1 MIEQINNYQK
11 FFLDQAYE
19 QQREY
24 KKVRY
29 ASMQQLFRE
38 EKASYATV
46 DHINSDT
53 GHVVLRFKKGYAPR
67 LKMLRSF
74 VLIKKA
80 ARVRWGDFPPT
91 WDCCFD
97 DFIKSKEYCTPY
109 SDITPLYFL
118 KKNDPEY
125 DYVGCTSVSIEM
137 FSKIRSALSDGIL
150 VRVIMYDSEPPTAY
164 FFNLSHYLESY
175 ADDKELL
182 IKPLIKYEDW
192 HPEEL
197 SYDPN
202 DGLKIART
210 ITDSVKSNHEVV
222 LQGPP
227 GTGKSFT
234 IAHVIANYLDEGK
247 SVCVTTMANKGL
259 EELITQPP
267 LDKHLKEGHLSK
279 TLLTADEAVHAKG
292 LKKAAKDLI
301 VPKGEALF
309 STNYKLSMLFA
320 PDHEGG
326 IPSYDLVVIEE
337 ASQAYLTTIV
347 AFKKLGV
354 DCLIVGDPM
363 QLPPIVTN
371 PKKSDYKVWNVD
383 IQAGGLTTYALGTN
397 CKSYRIV
404 TTFRLT
410 PESASLTG
418 IFYNNS
424 LRSVRTELIDFSSI
438 DSNLFPQKGGVR
450 YCVLS
455 GATNGVSSKKAIGLI
470 GKILQSLNESFPKST
485 VAVISP
491 FKDTVKDLQSHF
503 QTDKQKLNLTIE
515 TIDRV
520 QGITVDYAILY
531 FPLRNVDF
539 ALDERRFN
547 VATSRSRSTTLIISD
562 IDLLSMNPIV
572 GKVITFLSKVTT
584 IKL

>member
-1 MIEQINNYQK
+1 MIEQINNYKK

-24 KKVRY
+24 RKIRL

-38 EKASYATV
+38 DKACYATV
-46 DHINSDT
+46 DHINSET
-53 GHVVLRFKKGYAPR
+53 GHVVLKFRKGYAPR

-97 DFIKSKEYCTPY
+97 EFIKSKDYCTPY
-109 SDITPLYFL
+109 SDITPLYYL
-118 KKNDPEY
+118 KKNDTRY

-137 FSKIRSALSDGIL
+137 FAKIKSALSEGIL
-150 VRVIMYDSEPPTAY
+150 IHVIMYDSEPPTAY
-164 FFNLSHYLESY
+164 YFNLSHYLENYS
-175 ADDKELL
+175 DDKDLL
-182 IKPLIKYEDW
+182 IKPLIKYDDW

-202 DGLKIART
+202 DGLSIAKT
-210 ITDSVKSNHEVV
+210 ITKAVHDYHDVV

-234 IAHVIANYLDEGK
+234 IAHVISDYLNEGK

-267 LDKHLKEGHLSK
+267 LEQHLRAGHLSK

-292 LKKAAKDLI
+292 LKKASKNMI
-301 VPKGEALF
+301 VPRGEALF
-309 STNYKLSMLFA
+309 STNYKLSMLFS
-320 PDHEGG
+320 PDFDGS
-326 IPSYDLVVIEE
+326 IPTFDLIVIEE

-347 AFKKLGV
+347 AFKKLGI

-363 QLPPIVTN
+363 QLPPIVSN
-371 PKKSDYKVWNVD
+371 SQKSDYKVWNVD
-383 IQAGGLTTYALGTN
+383 IQTDGLTSYALGTS

-410 PESASLTG
+410 QASAKLTG
-418 IFYNNS
+418 IFYNDS
-424 LRSVRTELIDFSSI
+424 LKSVRTEIIDFSDI
-438 DSNLFPQKGGVR
+438 DKNLFPVEGGVV
-450 YCVLS
+450 YKVVS
-455 GATNGVSSKKAIGLI
+455 GATNGVSSKKAIKLI
-470 GKILQSLNESFPKST
+470 GNIIQSLSDSFPKSS
-485 VAVISP
+485 VAIISP
-491 FKDTVKDLQSHF
+491 FKDTIKDLQSNF
-503 QTDKQKLNLTIE
+503 LTDKQKLNLTIE

-531 FPLRNVDF
+531 FPLRNVGF
-539 ALDERRFN
+539 ALDARRFN
-547 VATSRSRSTTLIISD
+547 VATSRSKSTTLIISD
-562 IDLLSMNPIV
+562 IELLNMNSLV
-572 GKVITFLSKVTT
+572 GKVRTFISRAMRL
-584 IKL
+584 